1 MSLKLS
7 RENKTLHTGNNDM
20 FTGFS
25 SEKKQNH
32 RAIKMFY
39 RSEGEIKPFSGKG
52 KLR

>member
-1 MSLKLS
+1 MKPA
-7 RENKTLHTGNNDM
+7 RENKTLHRGNNDM

-32 RAIKMFY
+32 RAIKMFC
-39 RSEGEIKPFSGKG
+39 RSEGEIKTFSGKG